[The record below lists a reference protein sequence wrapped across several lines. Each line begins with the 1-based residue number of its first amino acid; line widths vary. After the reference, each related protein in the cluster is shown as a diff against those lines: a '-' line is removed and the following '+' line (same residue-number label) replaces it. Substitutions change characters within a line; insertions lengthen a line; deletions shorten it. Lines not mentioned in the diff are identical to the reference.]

1 MIILTTT
8 GICKETFLQY
18 LPLNGLLGERL
29 FAQFDVNKRGYLDFD
44 EFIMV
49 RTWKAKKK
57 GEDRKEEERNIEEKI
72 LV

>member
-1 MIILTTT
+1 MIISTKT

-49 RTWKAKKK
+49 RSWKSKTK
-57 GEDRKEEERNIEEKI
+57 GEDRMRQKEKSRVEKR
-72 LV
+72 